1 MVRYWKEEYREPV
14 TLTDKR
20 FNELRQLYIDCFETL
35 CRLLVLARGYEMI
48 VQHGILTRIRKVY
61 PRGRKRKSRAGKRAV
76 VTSRSRTGIL
86 EEEFLMIAE

>member
-48 VQHGILTRIRKVY
+48 RDSMRCS
-61 PRGRKRKSRAGKRAV
+61 SRARRLWHNSISRVAMRRKAV
-76 VTSRSRTGIL
+76 CQPEARMSGIWISR
-86 EEEFLMIAE
+86 F